1 MYYLKL
7 VKMPFMNKAIFR
19 LSELLAFIIF
29 VNIKVD
35 GVFQNL
41 LKTYFCLSFLK
52 WLKISKSH
60 GSNVTNAYRAGCSH
74 GIHVQSVNGDCDIL
88 ILLKFYENYLANQ
101 PNIILVFQLV
111 IIKKKCDHLYIFCFR
126 ICFRAISV

>member
-1 MYYLKL
+1 
-7 VKMPFMNKAIFR
+7 MPFMNKAIFR

-35 GVFQNL
+35 GLFQNL

-52 WLKISKSH
+52 WLQISKSH

-88 ILLKFYENYLANQ
+88 ILLKFYENYLAKQ

-111 IIKKKCDHLYIFCFR
+111 IIKKNAIIYTISAFGYVFVQFLYELVF
-126 ICFRAISV
+126 